1 MAISGTYVAEVP
13 LKGSVE
19 KHYKRWKSGNH
30 IFSDAIGHHIQ
41 GVAIHDGDWDSHG
54 SIRSWNITCD
64 GKPEVF
70 KEKREVDDEKM
81 TLTLRGLDQGHVVE
95 KYNI

>member
-1 MAISGTYVAEVP
+1 MAISGTYVADMP

-54 SIRSWNITCD
+54 SIRSRNITCDSRLGRTLPRSID

-70 KEKREVDDEKM
+70 KEKRE
-81 TLTLRGLDQGHVVE
+81 
-95 KYNI
+95 